1 MAVLTDI
8 ASTNAINL
16 VERAWTEN
24 PRQGSLRIHR
34 TGMYEKLQVFNIPG
48 AKDFLQK

>member
-24 PRQGSLRIHR
+24 PRQVNLRVHR
-34 TGMYEKLQVFNIPG
+34 TK
-48 AKDFLQK
+48 